1 MKMTVLY
8 VDDESIPRI
17 IFDKIFGSK
26 YTTLM
31 ADSGSDALEKLATL
45 EDDLIV
51 VISDMRMPGMDGV
64 DFLNEAHKKYNNLA
78 SFILTSMDEDEKIHQ
93 AVEDNLIEKVFHKP
107 LNASE
112 VESAIESVVSRV
124 A

>member
-31 ADSGSDALEKLATL
+31 AESGPDALEKLATL
-45 EDDLIV
+45 EDDLTV
-51 VISDMRMPGMDGV
+51 VITDMRMPGMDGV
-64 DFLNEAHKKYNNLA
+64 DFLTEAHKKYNNLA
-78 SFILTSMDEDEKIHQ
+78 CFILTSMDQDEKIHK
-93 AVEDNLIEKVFHKP
+93 AEADHLIEKVFHKP

-112 VESAIESVVSRV
+112 VEAAIEEAVSRV

>member
-1 MKMTVLY
+1 MTVLY

-31 ADSGSDALEKLATL
+31 AESGPDALEKLAAL
-45 EDDLIV
+45 EDDLTV
-51 VISDMRMPGMDGV
+51 VITDMRMPGMDGV
-64 DFLNEAHKKYNNLA
+64 DFLTEAHKKYNNLA
-78 SFILTSMDEDEKIHQ
+78 CFILTSMSEDDKVNQ
-93 AVEDNLIEKVFHKP
+93 GVADNLIEKVFQKP

-112 VESAIESVVSRV
+112 VEAAIEEVVSRV
-124 A
+124 V

>member
-26 YTTLM
+26 YNTLM
-31 ADSGSDALEKLATL
+31 AESGPDALEKLAAL
-45 EDDLIV
+45 EDDLTV
-51 VISDMRMPGMDGV
+51 VITDMRMPGMDGV
-64 DFLNEAHKKYNNLA
+64 DFLAEAHKKYNNLA
-78 SFILTSMDEDEKIHQ
+78 CFILTSMDQDEKIHQ
-93 AVEDNLIEKVFHKP
+93 AETDNLIEKVFNKP

-112 VESAIESVVSRV
+112 VEAAIEEALSRV